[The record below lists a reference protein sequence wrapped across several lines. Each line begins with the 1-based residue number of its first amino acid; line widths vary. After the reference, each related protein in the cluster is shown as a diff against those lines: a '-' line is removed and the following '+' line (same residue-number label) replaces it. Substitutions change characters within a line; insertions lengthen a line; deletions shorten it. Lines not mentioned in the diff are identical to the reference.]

1 MGKYGEAAV
10 RSVVLL
16 NTGITHD
23 PVLAWGTI
31 TREIFGEGT
40 SSQKK
45 GCPKGTFLGICES
58 GLVNGVPAGTY
69 TRSKLNKEYGLRALT
84 LLSLNPELINDMKTL
99 WFQTLGDNQKKHNQ
113 QMDVVISLWK
123 NDLINTRNL

>member
-23 PVLAWGTI
+23 PVLAWETI

-45 GCPKGTFLGICES
+45 GCPKVLF
-58 GLVNGVPAGTY
+58 
-69 TRSKLNKEYGLRALT
+69 
-84 LLSLNPELINDMKTL
+84 
-99 WFQTLGDNQKKHNQ
+99 
-113 QMDVVISLWK
+113 
-123 NDLINTRNL
+123 